1 MEQVSGQLYTYLT
14 EGKFFTFFSYAFNQ
28 YFPFGLFFWMLGLT
42 MFSIIQIKTK
52 NLGYSGAVTSLYFV
66 VVSNIPNLV
75 TNAYS
80 SFAMKY
86 FGLILGLI
94 TGYYIYRAIK
104 G

>member
-1 MEQVSGQLYTYLT
+1 MAVEGQLFTYLT

-28 YFPFGLFFWMLGLT
+28 YFPFGLFFWMIGLVV
-42 MFSIIQIKTK
+42 FLILQIKTK
-52 NLGYSGAVTSLYFV
+52 NLAFSGGIGALYFIII
-66 VVSNIPNLV
+66 SNIPGLV

-86 FGLILGLI
+86 FGIVLGLI
-94 TGYYIYRAIK
+94 AGYYIYRAVK

>member
-1 MEQVSGQLYTYLT
+1 MGVETQLYTYLT
-14 EGKFFTFFSYAFNQ
+14 GGKFFSFFTYAFNQ

-42 MFSIIQIKTK
+42 IFIILQIKTK
-52 NLGYSGAVTSLYFV
+52 NLGYSGAVTSFYFV

-80 SFAMKY
+80 AFAMKY
-86 FGLILGLI
+86 FGVILGLI
-94 TGYYIYRAIK
+94 VGYYIYRAVK